1 MIFEANRKVTQIVD
15 DQPTESI
22 LTTEYRAELE
32 NGVFDV
38 YETIENIEY
47 KVINQPW
54 NFTEDGQRIDWNSIE
69 QGIEWFKQLNGHV
82 EE

>member
-1 MIFEANRKVTQIVD
+1 MIFEVNRKVTQIVD
-15 DQPTESI
+15 DQLTESI

-82 EE
+82 GE

>member
-1 MIFEANRKVTQIVD
+1 MIFEVNRKVTQIVD

>member
-1 MIFEANRKVTQIVD
+1 MNRKVTQIVD

-47 KVINQPW
+47 KILTQPW
-54 NFTEDGQRIDWNSIE
+54 NFTEDGQRVAWNSIAE
-69 QGIEWFKQLNGHV
+69 GVEWFKQSNGHV